1 VGEMRNTYKI
11 LVRKPEWERLPQRPC
26 HRQEDN
32 IGMDFKKVGGKA
44 WNGCLWLRI
53 GKGGRFL

>member
-1 VGEMRNTYKI
+1 MRNTYKI
-11 LVRKPEWERLPQRPC
+11 LVKKPEWERLPQRPC